1 MIQRRMKRCGGT
13 LASWGLI
20 ALAVLLISEPLQA
33 GVTGKI
39 AGLVVDKKTKEAIPG
54 AVVVIEGTTLGAKT
68 DVDGKY
74 TILAVPPG
82 EHSVEAQL
90 IGRTAVIVRNVTVKP
105 DQTTNVNFEMEESA
119 VELKPIEVIG
129 KQDMIQMDQA
139 STKRDVT
146 AEKIKT
152 MPVVNVGD
160 ILKTTA
166 GVTVRNDRFHIR
178 GGRSSELIYTVD
190 GVSMS
195 DPLGGRGA
203 TASLNLSGTEIEN
216 VSVVKGAWS
225 PEYGGTSGLVNVSTK
240 EGDRTVTQGHVQY
253 FTDNFGSNKLNKYSF
268 NYQRLEFT
276 LGGPEPLITRRL
288 LPQLGLPNMADKL
301 SYFLSFDFDR
311 SDTYT
316 WFNRY
321 TTSSTRATY
330 RNTKFLGMIIPDR
343 QENAGNALVKLTYR
357 LHPDIRMTGI
367 FKRSYERAQSS
378 NTLSWNYR
386 YTPNSHPWIEDRNDA
401 YSLRWTHNL
410 GPSTY
415 YEVLMSRS
423 SRYYWQRPG
432 DPTDQGGTMN
442 PDDFLFPSQSDQY
455 LDRNGNGR
463 WDPAEKWVDSYPD
476 GRYNFGDIYF
486 DRNEDGVFNPPP
498 QDDPLLGDS
507 LVYDFNGNGRYDFN
521 SGEQFMDAN
530 NNGQYDVGDLLTLDG
545 NRNGMYDPGREL
557 QSYAVEGTPNDRP
570 EPFVDGDQSLGEPYT
585 DVNHNGVWD
594 GPGAI
599 NGYPLGEP
607 FEDLSYDG
615 KYQSPGDTWVPGV
628 PFRDLNQNET
638 FDASATPPSGQWS
651 NIDAY
656 YNEGEPYYDRNGN
669 GRRDAAEGFYDY
681 GWDEDAV
688 WHVRTPVTK
697 TLKVDL
703 VSQVRREHE
712 VKVGM
717 TYSAYDLKFDELL
730 QPYVYDVNAL
740 NDGGPYPGRGSVR
753 DFYHQTPK
761 SGAFYVVDKMEYG
774 QMIAQ
779 AGFRY
784 EFFVQSAGAKE
795 SARVLF
801 SDTGR
806 VEDYRDKFAPR
817 IAFSYPISDKAKVF
831 FNYGHF
837 YQLPELYQMYR
848 RSTQLYSVTG
858 TFGNV
863 NLDFA
868 KTIKYEFGVQYM
880 LTPEYLLSI
889 QGYYTDDFGRVS
901 ESKEIGVRLERN
913 YYENSDYSRARGL
926 ELELEKR
933 YGNYVSGSMTYNF
946 SYAYGKSSA
955 EALDYFENFYARTGG
970 RFRIQEFPLDWDERH
985 KITLILDVRVP
996 ARDHPKLFGLRIPDN
1011 FGFNVFWQFGSG
1023 FPYTPDKDHPGVR
1036 RTLVGGEDP
1045 LTNSERF
1052 PSHSNVDLRFNK
1064 DFKFGRLDYTFE
1076 IWVYNLFDN
1085 RDIQT
1090 VYTATGRP
1098 ETGEN
1103 QGPGVIYLSE
1113 RDPDPRNW
1121 GEGRQVRVGVGV
1133 NF

>member
-1 MIQRRMKRCGGT
+1 MIQRRMGRCAGMWVT
-13 LASWGLI
+13 LAVI
-20 ALAVLLISEPLQA
+20 AAAVLFGSEPLWGA
-33 GVTGKI
+33 VTGKI
-39 AGLVVDKKTKEAIPG
+39 SGLVVDKKTKEALPG
-54 AVVVIEGTTLGAKT
+54 CAVMVEGTTLGAKT

-82 EHSVEAQL
+82 DHSVRAQL
-90 IGRTAVIVRNVTVKP
+90 IGRTDVIVRNVLVKP
-105 DQTTNVNFEMEESA
+105 DQTTNVNFETEESA
-119 VELKPIEVIG
+119 VELKPIIVIG
-129 KQDMIQMDQA
+129 KTEMIQMDQA

-190 GVSMS
+190 GVSMT

-203 TASLNLSGTEIEN
+203 TQALNLSGTEIEN
-216 VSVVKGAWS
+216 ISIVKGAWS

-240 EGDRTVTQGHVQY
+240 EGDRTVTQGHLQY
-253 FTDNFGSNKLNKYSF
+253 FTDNFGTSKLNKYSF

-276 LGGPEPLITRRL
+276 LGGPEPLLTRRL
-288 LPQLGLPNMADKL
+288 LPSLGLPNLADKL
-301 SYFLSFDFDR
+301 SYFVSLDFDR
-311 SDTYT
+311 SDTYSS
-316 WFNRY
+316 FNRY
-321 TTSSTRATY
+321 TTSETRATY
-330 RNTKFLGMIIPDR
+330 RNTKFLGLIIPDR

-367 FKRSYERAQSS
+367 FKRSYERNQPWSTS
-378 NTLSWNYR
+378 SWNYR
-386 YTPNSHPWIEDRNDA
+386 YTTNTHPWVEDRNDA

-415 YEVLMSRS
+415 YEVLL
-423 SRYYWQRPG
+423 SRYVRNYWQRPG
-432 DPTDQGGTMN
+432 DPNGYGGTLN
-442 PDDFLFPSQSDQY
+442 PDDFLFSYQADQY

-463 WDPAEKWVDSYPD
+463 YDPAEKWVDTYPD
-476 GRYNFGDIYF
+476 GEYNFGDIYY
-486 DRNEDGVFNPPP
+486 DRDGDGVFTQTSTQNP
-498 QDDPLLGDS
+498 LGDS
-507 LVYDFNGNGRYDFN
+507 LIYDFNGNGRYDYN
-521 SGEQFMDAN
+521 TGEQFTDTDG
-530 NNGQYDVGDLLTLDG
+530 NGLHDEGDLLTQDG
-545 NRNGMYDPGREL
+545 NGNGTYDADRERQMY
-557 QSYAVEGTPNDRP
+557 AIEGTPNDKP
-570 EPFVDGDQSLGEPYT
+570 ESFVDGDASLGEPYE
-585 DVNHNGVWD
+585 DVNHNGIWD
-594 GPGAI
+594 GPGVVT
-599 NGYPLGEP
+599 GYPLGEP
-607 FEDLSYDG
+607 FTDLSYDG
-615 KYQSPGDTWVPGV
+615 KYEGPDDSWVSGV
-628 PFRDLNQNET
+628 PFRDLNENGI
-638 FDASATPPSGQWS
+638 FDAGSAVPSGSWS
-651 NIDAY
+651 NVDAY
-656 YNEGEPYYDRNGN
+656 YNEGEPFYDKNGN

-681 GWDEDAV
+681 GWDADVV
-688 WHVRTPVTK
+688 WHQRQPVTN
-697 TLKVDL
+697 TVKVDL

-712 VKVGM
+712 VKVGL
-717 TYSAYDLKFDELL
+717 TYSAFDLKFNELQ
-730 QPYVYDVNAL
+730 QPYVVWTGGD
-740 NDGGPYPGRGSVR
+740 DGGPYPGRGAVR

-761 SGAFYVVDKMEYG
+761 TGAFYVVDKMEYG

-779 AGFRY
+779 VGFRY
-784 EFFVQSAGAKE
+784 EYFVQSQAAK
-795 SARVLF
+795 ATDVLF
-801 SDTGR
+801 SDSVG
-806 VEDYRDKFAPR
+806 VQDYRDKFAPR

-848 RSTQLYSVTG
+848 RSTQLYSVSG
-858 TFGNV
+858 TIGNV

-880 LTPEYLLSI
+880 VTPEYLLSV
-889 QGYYTDDFGRVS
+889 QGFYTDDFGRVS
-901 ESKEIGVRLERN
+901 ETKEIGVRLASN

-933 YGNYVSGSMTYNF
+933 YGNYVSGSVTYNF

-1011 FGFNVFWQFGSG
+1011 FGFNIFWQFGSG

-1045 LTNSERF
+1045 LTNSQRY

-1076 IWVYNLFDN
+1076 IWVNNLFDS
-1085 RDIQT
+1085 RDIEG
-1090 VYTATGRP
+1090 VYGVTGRP
-1098 ETGEN
+1098 ETNVN

-1113 RDPDPRNW
+1113 REPDPRNW
-1121 GEGRQVRVGVGV
+1121 GAGRQIRVGVGV